1 MMKLLREL
9 RENKL
14 DSTKVTSKMGKN
26 MEKGT
31 LSGIWGN
38 NTQANGKKEKNMEM
52 VIGDRSKEIHIWVTG
67 DKEKQQDSE
76 YIAKFQDQSIKA
88 SLLILSSMEKES
100 KSFQME
106 TFSKDSTTMVIQME
120 EENIHG
126 KMGQFL
132 KEYLKTEITQEMDF

>member
-9 RENKL
+9 KENKL
-14 DSTKVTSKMGKN
+14 DSTKVTSKMEKN

-31 LSGIWGN
+31 LFGIWGN
-38 NTQANGKKEKNMEM
+38 NTQVNGKKERNMEM
-52 VIGDRSKEIHIWVTG
+52 AIGGRNKEIRIWVTG

-76 YIAKFQDQSIKA
+76 SIAKFQDQSIKA
-88 SLLILSSMEKES
+88 SLLILSSMEKEN

-126 KMGQFL
+126 KMGQFS
-132 KEYLKTEITQEMDF
+132 KEYLKTEIIQEMDF